1 MCPDKGIFTRTF
13 HNYGQVIDHI
23 LSPAVLHPLSLDV
36 RTSAVSGCC
45 DVKEMNFRARIILG
59 FSDSKSVLTAF
70 RLGAIAFRDDELK
83 SIFKSCSNYCA
94 VVVSW

>member
-1 MCPDKGIFTRTF
+1 MCPDKGILTKTF
-13 HNYGQVIDHI
+13 RSYGQVTDHI
-23 LSPAVLHPLSLDV
+23 LSSAVFHPLCLNV

-70 RLGAIAFRDDELK
+70 RLGTSAFGDDELK
-83 SIFKSCSNYCA
+83 SIFKSCRHYCA
-94 VVVSW
+94 VIVSW